1 MVEGKSE
8 GFKIYHKAI
17 KLDPCPGSHWKG
29 GVYPAVAFC
38 SSPPHRRPYHGEVSH
53 LGETEVVLTCV
64 PCGEEVTEGPRERLQ
79 SQAMGTVICLFSEGS
94 DTKGQKH
101 CSRAHHTTPAWMLP
115 VTESSRLYLQVLL
128 VR

>member
-1 MVEGKSE
+1 MRVSRSIIRRLNWIRAQGPIGKEEFTLQWPS
-8 GFKIYHKAI
+8 AP
-17 KLDPCPGSHWKG
+17 L
-29 GVYPAVAFC
+29 
-38 SSPPHRRPYHGEVSH
+38 PPHRRPYHGEVSH